1 MMEELKIWLE
11 KRFQCDL
18 PQSYYELLLSGK
30 IQEYKDLSFCFMED
44 GVKTSADIHLWYAYD
59 KDAGYED
66 TYSLYLKNG
75 VISKNYFPIGEDS
88 LGDLICFYLGKRN
101 HGAVYFVNHELFSG
115 NPIKVNDSFE
125 EFIQGLG
132 NYDDLDIRPVQKKQE
147 GKEIT
152 EDVSVNREQ
161 YVAFFQGLK
170 KKLPDKLFDVL
181 EERGGEYVAKRINF
195 KDHGTEISWILRSF
209 LDFSESMKQ
218 YKECQEIKSLKNNYL
233 PFMQSIIRK
242 DYFCIKCGGKYVG
255 TIYAYDG
262 FTGRLDRAY
271 GDIEEFLREL
281 ENGPFVELES

>member
-1 MMEELKIWLE
+1 MIEELKIWLE
-11 KRFQCDL
+11 KRFQCSL
-18 PQSYYELLLSGK
+18 PQSYYDMLLSGK
-30 IQEYKDLSFCFMED
+30 IQEYKDLSFCFIED
-44 GVKTSADIHLWYAYD
+44 GVKTAADIHLWYAYD
-59 KDAGYED
+59 KDTGYED

-101 HGAVYFVNHELFSG
+101 HGAIYFVNHELFSG
-115 NPIKVNDSFE
+115 DPIKVNDTFE

-132 NYDDLDIRPVQKKQE
+132 NYDDMDVVPVQKKQE
-147 GKEIT
+147 EKEIT
-152 EDVSVNREQ
+152 EDLGVDREQ

-170 KKLPDKLFDVL
+170 KKLPDKLIDVL
-181 EERGGEYVAKRINF
+181 EKRGGEYVAKRINF
-195 KDHGTEISWILRSF
+195 KDHGTEISWIIRSF
-209 LDFSESMKQ
+209 LDYSESLKQ

-242 DYFCIKCGGKYVG
+242 DYFCVKCGGKYVG

-271 GDIEEFLREL
+271 GDIEEFLEEL
-281 ENGPFVELES
+281 EKGPFVELKS